1 MLFNLYYANDVV
13 PNRPT
18 RLNLTSMDGNEIT
31 LDKIYAS
38 DLRDVALQDKYDL
51 NKSTV
56 FVSGTQALVRLCL
69 QAEKDRKAGLNTAGY
84 VTGYRGSPLGG
95 IDLQFSQAEQALTQ
109 AGVTFHLV

>member
-1 MLFNLYYANDVV
+1 MHVV
-13 PNRPT
+13 QFYMMQIMWLPNRTT

-31 LDKIYAS
+31 LDSIYAS

-69 QAEKDRKAGLNTAGY
+69 LQAEKDRKAGLNTAGY

-95 IDLQFSQAEQALTQ
+95 STCSS
-109 AGVTFHLV
+109 AGLNRP